1 MFILR
6 QSNEPEWGPNLKTAV
21 RMLLGLI
28 LMATS
33 IAKLSNLPA
42 FVAILHSYRILPQG
56 LHWPAAIII
65 TVSELVIG
73 SWLCWGR
80 HLRQAARTSLA
91 LHGAYAGF
99 AASMLLRKV
108 PILNC
113 GCFGSYLARPLS
125 WMTVSQNLLLVAL
138 SLLLVRLG
146 RPAPTLPG
154 SDDTR

>member
-1 MFILR
+1 M
-6 QSNEPEWGPNLKTAV
+6 KTAV

-28 LMATS
+28 LMAAS
-33 IAKLSNLPA
+33 ISKLSNLPG

-80 HLRQAARTSLA
+80 HLRQAAWTSLV

-99 AASMLLRKV
+99 AASMLLRKA

-125 WMTVSQNLLLVAL
+125 WMTVGQNLLLVAL
-138 SLLLVRLG
+138 SLLLVRLATNPPGVLHG
-146 RPAPTLPG
+146 RY
-154 SDDTR
+154 